1 MTVFTTKNFTMESG
15 ERHCQ
20 LVDSVSGEVLFYPNL
35 FVTTQIRNRSLSL
48 SAMQAAG
55 LRKVRRDPFA
65 FAVTTHLLAVV
76 HAHNHLARAL

>member
-15 ERHCQ
+15 ERYCQ
-20 LVDSVSGEVLFYPNL
+20 PVDSVSGGLFYPNL

-55 LRKVRRDPFA
+55 PRKVRRDPFA